1 MLRDTKRP
9 DGIYVVAGP
18 KLDAAQE
25 LPPWAASNKLAASAT
40 PNRRQY
46 RVCLRLREGS
56 ECSRDLLAGP
66 LCVVLIVVEDVDD
79 VVVRGADIERVE
91 CPDIERV
98 LPVLS
103 PTKTAEGAAAGVQR
117 QSQRA

>member
-25 LPPWAASNKLAASAT
+25 LAAWAASSELAASAT

-46 RVCLRLREGS
+46 RVWRRLREGS

-66 LCVVLIVVEDVDD
+66 LRVVLIVVEDVDD
-79 VVVRGADIERVE
+79 VVVRGADVERVE
-91 CPDIERV
+91 GAEIERV
-98 LPVLS
+98 LPI
-103 PTKTAEGAAAGVQR
+103 R
-117 QSQRA
+117 